1 MNNPA
6 VGDKD
11 HPSSESLSDQSA
23 PLDSVAEGALL
34 RHVLELLSPCL
45 DEDELFAR
53 LPQVVDAWVP
63 HDAGLVA
70 RYTDGGTPHL
80 HINSQHGLSA
90 AAFADRFPARDLLDP
105 WDVTVPVR
113 IDDLAGAS
121 ERVAGAF
128 ARHELRSLLIVPLGA
143 GGEPQLIL
151 VLAARQPGAFA
162 ALPDTAIDRFR
173 ELVAAPLRNAA
184 RFGQAQRAGDET
196 LHLAETLYTQLGAAT
211 GDVLMQKL
219 LRLARDVTRA
229 DAGSLMVVLPDSAG
243 LYVRVAQGI
252 PPHIPVPAQL
262 PWGDHALDALA
273 AMSAPLRLD
282 NLAGNPVEPFGTFA
296 RAHGFGSYLGV
307 PVRRGG
313 HLLGLLNFY
322 NQGAQA
328 PRADDGRRVALVAQ
342 AMGQALEQD
351 RLRAADRLH
360 LALRTQFHQHKE
372 ELFELLAH
380 QLRTPLTSIKGFA
393 QLLLRRSQSSGNENM
408 AKYLETVLHEANRLS
423 VLVTNA
429 LELSQLEK
437 ALIDT
442 RSHPLDLRAVLLGF
456 QRRPDVIRL
465 AEERRLEWDLPT
477 APVLI
482 QGDAPGLVTG
492 LFALLQRVDAEAP
505 PGHSLTL
512 ALTAT
517 ADRSQ
522 GGTYPVMLRIEGG
535 EPATSAPNVTDLL
548 RHLDLRTISD
558 SASSQWSDL
567 ALYTALQLFQAQGA
581 DLAFYITAAG
591 TLAYEVRFASPEAH

>member
-11 HPSSESLSDQSA
+11 HSSRESLSDQSA
-23 PLDSVAEGALL
+23 PFDSVAEGALL
-34 RHVLELLSPCL
+34 RHVLELLSSCL
-45 DEDELFAR
+45 DEDELYAR

-80 HINSQHGLSA
+80 HINSRHGLSA
-90 AAFADRFPARDLLDP
+90 AAFADQFPARELLDP
-105 WDVTVPVR
+105 WNVTAPVR
-113 IDDLAGAS
+113 IDDLAEAS

-128 ARHELRSLLIVPLGA
+128 ARHDLRSLLIVPLGT
-143 GGEPQLIL
+143 GEAPQLIL

-162 ALPDTAIDRFR
+162 ALPDAAIDRFR
-173 ELVAAPLRNAA
+173 ELVAPPFRNAA

-219 LRLARDVTRA
+219 LRLGRDMTRA

-243 LYVRVAQGI
+243 LYVRAAQGI
-252 PPHIPVPAQL
+252 PTHIPVPAQL

-313 HLLGLLNFY
+313 HLVGLLNLY
-322 NQGAQA
+322 NRGTQA

-342 AMGQALEQD
+342 AMAQALEQD
-351 RLRAADRLH
+351 RLRAGDRLH
-360 LALRTQFHQHKE
+360 GALRTQFNQHKE
-372 ELFELLAH
+372 DLFELLAH

-408 AKYLETVLHEANRLS
+408 A
-423 VLVTNA
+423 
-429 LELSQLEK
+429 
-437 ALIDT
+437 
-442 RSHPLDLRAVLLGF
+442 
-456 QRRPDVIRL
+456 
-465 AEERRLEWDLPT
+465 
-477 APVLI
+477 
-482 QGDAPGLVTG
+482 
-492 LFALLQRVDAEAP
+492 
-505 PGHSLTL
+505 
-512 ALTAT
+512 
-517 ADRSQ
+517 
-522 GGTYPVMLRIEGG
+522 
-535 EPATSAPNVTDLL
+535 
-548 RHLDLRTISD
+548 
-558 SASSQWSDL
+558 
-567 ALYTALQLFQAQGA
+567 
-581 DLAFYITAAG
+581 
-591 TLAYEVRFASPEAH
+591 